1 MNCGRERAASAP
13 GPGGEGAAPPPAAPP
28 APGVPPAA
36 PPPAAPPGPP
46 PAGSP
51 APPAYVPGQAPP
63 YGPGQAPPYP
73 AGGAVAPPP
82 MYPPGPVAPS
92 PAAEF
97 LRRAFRGAWA
107 PALRAAAWPTGLL
120 LALAV
125 ALAIP
130 SYGQDPGDDVV
141 VGWSGRLR
149 IALALLLQAFGGG
162 FELRAVTPGFP
173 YDDGDGSGFH
183 SGGYGYGSDAALAQG
198 GAELSLV
205 PLTVTFL
212 WTGALYLAARGL
224 RARGAG
230 VDAAVRVAL
239 PAAGA
244 VLLLGLFA
252 QPEIAGV
259 AVSASPVTA
268 ALVALVLAL
277 AVTAGVLQRDDLA
290 RWLAARPGAFTAVR
304 ALGAATRALGTA
316 LALCAVV
323 GFLLYA
329 GLDGV
334 DGTGLLLA
342 LTILPNLG
350 AAVLGI
356 SWGAPLEYDLRGRF
370 GLLGSGAEHGTVGL
384 GEVGDEWGGGAVAGL
399 LALGAVCALTAGL
412 WAARRVAGR
421 GGQALAGGLFLAL
434 YLLVTGASG
443 VGMRL
448 AGEAGA
454 FGGAGHFEIAPSVPD
469 ALLFGLLWVAG
480 GVLVAPYLLRRK
492 GGTGGPGGPG
502 GPGWGGTTPPQVP
515 PQQGHPTTPPFPAPT
530 GPAAPGPTHTP
541 GSPPTGSAP
550 TGPAP
555 GSPQRPDAPPPGGSP
570 AGPAPG
576 AAATA
581 EPTPAPA
588 PARAPRRGRGVLLW
602 GGALVVAFTVG
613 GGVTTGILM
622 LKEESRPGLA
632 IHPRPDA
639 EPVADPVTGGPT
651 ARTAPA
657 PESAPAPEPTSA
669 PETTPAPDATPAPA
683 QGPTAP
689 PTVPDG
695 YELAVDTAGFAFA
708 VPAGWERISEKRGQI
723 TYAGPTGTSHFL
735 VGVVRDAPYTSL
747 ENLTNLEGNSRAKRA
762 DYRRVRLE
770 ANTFQGRPGAIW
782 EYTYTDEAGETIH
795 AVDQSYIAD
804 DGTEYAV
811 YFTARERDWSEA
823 REAFDTALATWT
835 LNDAD

>member
-1 MNCGRERAASAP
+1 MPVPPPGGPAGPPPGYAP
-13 GPGGEGAAPPPAAPP
+13 GP
-28 APGVPPAA
+28 VP
-36 PPPAAPPGPP
+36 
-46 PAGSP
+46 
-51 APPAYVPGQAPP
+51 
-63 YGPGQAPPYP
+63 
-73 AGGAVAPPP
+73 
-82 MYPPGPVAPS
+82 PS
-92 PAAEF
+92 PAAVF

-125 ALAIP
+125 ALAVP
-130 SYGQDPGDDVV
+130 SYGQDPGDDVF
-141 VGWSGRLR
+141 VGWSARLR

-162 FELRAVTPGFP
+162 FALEAATPGFR

-183 SGGYGYGSDAALAQG
+183 DGGYGYGSDAALARG

-212 WTGALYLAARGL
+212 WIGALYLAARRL

-230 VDAAVRVAL
+230 ADAAVRVAL

-268 ALVALVLAL
+268 ALVALALAL

-290 RWLAARPGAFTAVR
+290 RRLAVRPGALAAVR
-304 ALGAATRALGTA
+304 ALGAATRALGVV
-316 LALCAVV
+316 LALCALV
-323 GFLLYA
+323 GFVVYA
-329 GLDGV
+329 NTDGV
-334 DGTGLLLA
+334 DGTALLLA

-350 AAVLGI
+350 ATVLAI
-356 SWGAPLEYDLRGRF
+356 AWGAPVEYDLRGRF

-443 VGMRL
+443 IGIRL
-448 AGEAGA
+448 AGEYDDFGA
-454 FGGAGHFEIAPSVPD
+454 DGYFEVAPSVPD

-480 GVLVAPYLLRRK
+480 AVLAAPYLLRL
-492 GGTGGPGGPG
+492 TGGPGGPG
-502 GPGWGGTTPPQVP
+502 RGGTVPPRVP
-515 PQQGHPTTPPFPAPT
+515 PQPGAPTTPPFPAPG
-530 GPAAPGPTHTP
+530 GPAPGGPTP
-541 GSPPTGSAP
+541 AGPAPAGPAP

-555 GSPQRPDAPPPGGSP
+555 GGLTADVPHPDAQQPVRQPDAQRPGAPH
-570 AGPAPG
+570 PG
-576 AAATA
+576 APEA
-581 EPTPAPA
+581 
-588 PARAPRRGRGVLLW
+588 ARAPRRGRGVLLW
-602 GGALVVAFTVG
+602 GGALVVAFAVG

-622 LKEESRPGLA
+622 LKDKTRPG
-632 IHPRPDA
+632 ITVHPRPGA
-639 EPVADPVTGGPT
+639 EPVADPAAGAATPRTTPAPQTPT
-651 ARTAPA
+651 A
-657 PESAPAPEPTSA
+657 PESAPAPE
-669 PETTPAPDATPAPA
+669 ATPAPGGA
-683 QGPTAP
+683 AAGAPTAA
-689 PTVPDG
+689 PTVPEG
-695 YELAVDTAGFAFA
+695 YEMAVDTAGFAFA
-708 VPAGWERISEKRGQI
+708 VPAGWERVSEKQGQI
-723 TYAGPTGTSHFL
+723 TYAGPTGMSHFL
-735 VGVVRDAPYTSL
+735 VGVVHDAPYTPL
-747 ENLTNLEGNSRAKRA
+747 ENLTSLEANSRKNRA
-762 DYRRVRLE
+762 DYQRVRLE

-782 EYTYTDEAGETIH
+782 EYTYTDEAGETVH
-795 AVDQSYIAD
+795 AADQSYIAD

-823 REAFDTALATWT
+823 RKAFDTALATWT
-835 LNDAD
+835 LNDVD